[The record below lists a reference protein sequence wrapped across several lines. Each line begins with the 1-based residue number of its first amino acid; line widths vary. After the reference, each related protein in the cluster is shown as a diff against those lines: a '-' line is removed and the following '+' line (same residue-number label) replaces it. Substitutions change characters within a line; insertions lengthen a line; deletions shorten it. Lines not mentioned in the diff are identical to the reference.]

1 MEAYAKQV
9 EQYESDCPIYQ
20 SIAEQ
25 KANNAKIEEECTV
38 FVKQLN

>member
-25 KANNAKIEEECTV
+25 KSKNAKIEEECSA

>member
-1 MEAYAKQV
+1 METYAKQV

-25 KANNAKIEEECTV
+25 KAKNAKIEGESKV
-38 FVKQLN
+38 LVKQLN